1 MQFAASSP
9 AERSAY
15 KDALLTGYATMA
27 AMGITRTS
35 TPEPGTASADEFLD
49 YLQWFA
55 EEVAPCAT

>member
-1 MQFAASSP
+1 
-9 AERSAY
+9 
-15 KDALLTGYATMA
+15 MA